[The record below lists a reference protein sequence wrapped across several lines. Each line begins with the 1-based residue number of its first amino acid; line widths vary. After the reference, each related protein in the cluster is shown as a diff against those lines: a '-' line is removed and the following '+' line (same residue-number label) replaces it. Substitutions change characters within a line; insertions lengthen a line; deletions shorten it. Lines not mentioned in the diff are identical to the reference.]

1 MFAQATVHQTGL
13 NNYQVT
19 HGDDKQLHAEFYDRE
34 ILDEAASKE
43 AGRPIHKNVPY
54 ILLIAAGN
62 NTTKWDRPVNFTGEV
77 GGHAPD
83 PLRWPTAFAA
93 YKNQTVEIPEGTS
106 LLEWAPLPRSEAK
119 DLKKIGIHT
128 VEQLAGLP
136 DSSLT
141 WLGGMALRNKA
152 KAWLLSATTPA
163 AAMKLQSEN
172 DSLRADVEMLKQ
184 QIQDLANLKTPDKT
198 QTLKLKP
205 KGEE

>member
-1 MFAQATVHQTGL
+1 MFAQPTVHQTGI

-19 HGDDKQLHAEFYDRE
+19 HGDDRQLHAEFYDRE
-34 ILDEAASKE
+34 ILDEAATRE

-54 ILLIAAGN
+54 ILLIASGN
-62 NTTKWDRPVNFTGEV
+62 NLTRWDRPVDFNGVV

-83 PLRWPTAFAA
+83 TLRWPAAYAA
-93 YKNQTVEIPEGTS
+93 YKNQTVMVPDGTS

-128 VEQLAGLP
+128 VEQLAEMS
-136 DSSLT
+136 DSNLNF
-141 WLGGMALRNKA
+141 LGAMALRNKA

-163 AAMKLQSEN
+163 AAMKLQAEN

-184 QIQDLANLKTPDKT
+184 QIQDLAAQLTPTDKT
-198 QTLKLKP
+198 KTLTLKP
-205 KGEE
+205 KGE